1 MNPARHLSMA
11 TLLVA
16 LGLGSCGKANT
27 EPRPAAPV
35 DAGPDHG
42 AGGCNAPTRVLA
54 LALSPAP
61 SLSRRTGKGAASR
74 AGCVVSYKARGS

>member
-42 AGGCNAPTRVLA
+42 GGGCLAPTQIPA
-54 LALSPAP
+54 LAVSPAP
-61 SLSRRTGKGAASR
+61 SLSRRTRKGTASQ
-74 AGCVVSYKARGS
+74 AGCVVSYGERGS

>member
-42 AGGCNAPTRVLA
+42 GGGVPCADPGSCPCPFPCPFPFPTHRQ
-54 LALSPAP
+54 
-61 SLSRRTGKGAASR
+61 
-74 AGCVVSYKARGS
+74 GCG